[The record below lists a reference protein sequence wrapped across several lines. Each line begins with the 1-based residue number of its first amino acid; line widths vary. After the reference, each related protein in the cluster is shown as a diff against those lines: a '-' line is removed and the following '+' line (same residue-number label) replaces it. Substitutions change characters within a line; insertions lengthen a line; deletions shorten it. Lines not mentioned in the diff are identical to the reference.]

1 VEEFLVRIDAA
12 IREADKE
19 ERAALR
25 SLRGGAED
33 LRNESI
39 GSAVRRL
46 AAPIA
51 ITWPGWD
58 GSTTQLVTK
67 SYSARSD
74 LVHGGET
81 THDLS
86 QLGGALKL
94 LVRNLCLQQPREAFT
109 AAPPGGTSR
118 HDRSRR
124 GVRILLA
131 KLRSALW
138 SDREMLAPDAMKVSP
153 YGWLTCTNARRIYR
167 LWGSAIFAPMRSR
180 ARNWV
185 TPCNECSSAQ
195 ARV

>member
-67 SYSARSD
+67 ATR
-74 LVHGGET
+74 
-81 THDLS
+81 
-86 QLGGALKL
+86 
-94 LVRNLCLQQPREAFT
+94 REAT
-109 AAPPGGTSR
+109 WYMAAKQRMIS
-118 HDRSRR
+118 
-124 GVRILLA
+124 
-131 KLRSALW
+131 
-138 SDREMLAPDAMKVSP
+138 VSLE
-153 YGWLTCTNARRIYR
+153 GH
-167 LWGSAIFAPMRSR
+167 
-180 ARNWV
+180 
-185 TPCNECSSAQ
+185 
-195 ARV
+195 